1 MTILFFMF
9 FIVQLVAGFFIIKSY
24 YDKHAKYFYDN
35 CSNTLTGSVCLLIE
49 YGFLNFCL
57 GAAHIV
63 LENHYNIQL
72 LVLFIIELS
81 FISVIIYSIRNFN
94 VYEFKYIE
102 WMNVLASFLRILL
115 IFTYYFDQKVPGL
128 HSVVD

>member
-1 MTILFFMF
+1 MTILLFMF

-24 YDKHAKYFYDN
+24 YDKHVKYFYDN

-49 YGFLNFCL
+49 NGFLNFCL
-57 GAAHIV
+57 GTAHIV
-63 LENHYNIQL
+63 LENHYNTQL
-72 LVLFIIELS
+72 IVLFLVELS
-81 FISVIIYSIRNFN
+81 FIIVVVFIIRNFN

-102 WMNVLASFLRILL
+102 WMNILASFLRILL

-128 HSVVD
+128 Y

>member
-1 MTILFFMF
+1 MTILFFML
-9 FIVQLVAGFFIIKSY
+9 FIVQLVGGFFIIKSY
-24 YDKHAKYFYDN
+24 YDKHAKYFYGN
-35 CSNTLTGSVCLLIE
+35 CSNTLKGSVCLLIE

-63 LENHYNIQL
+63 LENHYNTQL

-81 FISVIIYSIRNFN
+81 FIIVVLYAIKNLN

-115 IFTYYFDQKVPGL
+115 IFTYYCDQKFPGL
-128 HSVVD
+128 Y